1 MLRFLPARYTES
13 RDWLETPRAR
23 LFLQYEQRLLRELL
37 PRLTGYRCVQV
48 GRWGIDRALLDHAGT
63 LRQWRL
69 AWSAGTDADAL
80 FDGQHLP
87 LASGSVD
94 ALVLAHSLEQVA
106 APHALLREC
115 ARVLSARG
123 QLIVLVFNPW
133 SLWALWQGMPG
144 RRAPRFTP
152 CAAPPS
158 AGRLFDWLRLLEFE
172 PDLLWRYGLGFP
184 LFGGRYAVG
193 SGKRWL
199 EPLACAAQA
208 YAVLAR
214 RQVVSRNREHGRTAR
229 SRAAAPAALARTGT
243 GGLPYRR

>member
-115 ARVLSARG
+115 ARVVSARG

-144 RRAPRFTP
+144 RRAPRGSAPTP
-152 CAAPPS
+152 S
-158 AGRLFDWLRLLEFE
+158 
-172 PDLLWRYGLGFP
+172 
-184 LFGGRYAVG
+184 
-193 SGKRWL
+193 
-199 EPLACAAQA
+199 
-208 YAVLAR
+208 
-214 RQVVSRNREHGRTAR
+214 
-229 SRAAAPAALARTGT
+229 
-243 GGLPYRR
+243 